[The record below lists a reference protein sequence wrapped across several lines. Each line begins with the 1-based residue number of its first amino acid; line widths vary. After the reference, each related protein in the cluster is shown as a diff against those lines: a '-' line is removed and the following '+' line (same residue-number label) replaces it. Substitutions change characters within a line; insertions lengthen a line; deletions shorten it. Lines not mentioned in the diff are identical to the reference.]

1 MPEITPD
8 VERELAA
15 LDDALAGRRV
25 AADLAELGELALLLR
40 DERPE
45 PSPGFGPALDEQVA
59 RGFRHRDPRG
69 RAAARHW
76 WTALLAAPATALGT
90 AAAAVVIA
98 VVVVVAAPWAGERGD
113 QAGGGA
119 TSAQERSGS

>member
-25 AADLAELGELALLLR
+25 APDLAELGELALLLR

-45 PSPGFGPALDEQVA
+45 PSPGFGPALDEKLA
-59 RGFRHRDPRG
+59 RGFRDRDPRS
-69 RAAARHW
+69 RAFDAALVDAAARRTGARH
-76 WTALLAAPATALGT
+76 GD
-90 AAAAVVIA
+90 
-98 VVVVVAAPWAGERGD
+98 GGRDRRGD
-113 QAGGGA
+113 PRRGA
-119 TSAQERSGS
+119 VGRRRRRR